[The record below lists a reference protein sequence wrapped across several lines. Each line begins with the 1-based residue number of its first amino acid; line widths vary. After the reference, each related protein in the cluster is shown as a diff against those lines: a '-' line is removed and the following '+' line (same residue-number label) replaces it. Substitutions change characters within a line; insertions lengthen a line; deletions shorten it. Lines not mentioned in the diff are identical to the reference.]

1 MSNKIQGFYFDRIRG
16 AADNKRRMVIQ
27 GYTIDG
33 YLDVFRPRAAIF
45 AGGKAVRELKC
56 EFQEVKLPPIKMR
69 RRNGNTISRIV
80 VIYIDMSEVSDK
92 QIREYGTNAKFVV
105 VGERADDAGDEKVRE
120 MLYKS
125 SLAKVA
131 KMLNAFNY
139 SIDVAFT
146 EEGKTIMRG
155 WMAGSD
161 ATNIKISPVKK
172 AVDDSANKKI
182 ENKNSASKNSETEY
196 LPYDIKYMYRDD
208 VLLEYPECPDDAL
221 LGVEISVDGLY
232 KKLRL
237 SVQDGYK
244 KSSSIISVGN
254 SDNEFSKANVISRY
268 SEKVVR
274 NLKNY
279 GVRETL
285 EKVKIR
291 MSPSYVNLN
300 RHYDKWI
307 EQVSP
312 NANALSLQ
320 KGMQK
325 DFAYRPKFS
334 ILVPLYETDE
344 KFLTELIHSIQAQ
357 TYPNWE
363 LCFSDGSKDSTRLTE
378 IVGKFIKKDKRI
390 KYSAELPGPLGISS
404 NTNQAFSIAEGEF
417 IVLGDHDD
425 LITPD
430 ALFECVKA
438 MNNDL
443 SEDKEVVDTELDV
456 IYTDEDKTNAT
467 AKKRFEPNI
476 KPDFN
481 QELLE
486 SCNYITHMFVVRKSL
501 VDEVGL
507 FDDTYNGAQDYDFI
521 LRCTEKARKIHHVTK
536 IVYSWRINDTST
548 AGNPAAKM
556 YAYDAGVKA
565 LQAHYDR
572 LGINATAEIGDH
584 LGYYHTKYPIPEN
597 AKVYVVVLNGSDE
610 EKYKQTVDSIKR
622 KSDFKNIEYIRC
634 KGQGFSRQMNQAVE
648 MIRAK
653 HTDADQIYVCF
664 ILAGITMM
672 GEDGIS
678 NMLAYI
684 SNREKVAAIGGK
696 LYAVGG
702 TLAHAGVILNM
713 ANIQGWMYT
722 RHSKFDEMYFNFSAY
737 SALRSSI
744 TIIRL
749 SDLIK
754 YGKFDEKF
762 SGEFSMID
770 YTYAMTKDGRIC
782 IYDANANFQI
792 RPPRGKDADDCF
804 EPIPVK
810 LKEYRKFLVNHPEV
824 DTYGDLYYSN
834 SIRVVEK

>member
-1 MSNKIQGFYFDRIRG
+1 MSDKIQGFYFDRIRG
-16 AADNKRRMVIQ
+16 AADNKRRLVVQ

-56 EFQEVKLPPIKMR
+56 ELQEVKLPPIKMR
-69 RRNGNTISRIV
+69 RRNGDTISYIA
-80 VIYIDMSEVSDK
+80 VIFIDMSEVSDK
-92 QIREYGTNAKFVV
+92 QICDYGSSAKLVV
-105 VGERADDAGDEKVRE
+105 VGERAASSGEKARE
-120 MLYKS
+120 MIYKAP
-125 SLAKVA
+125 LAKVA
-131 KMLNAFNY
+131 DIMATYNY

-146 EEGKTIMRG
+146 EDGKTIMRG

-161 ATNIKISPVKK
+161 MTSIKISPVKSSSDK
-172 AVDDSANKKI
+172 SAT
-182 ENKNSASKNSETEY
+182 SKSETEY
-196 LPYDIKYMYRDD
+196 LPYELKFMYRDD
-208 VLLEYPECPDDAL
+208 VLMEYPECPDDAQ
-221 LGVEISVDGLY
+221 LGVEISVNGSY

-237 SVQDGYK
+237 SMQEGQRKY
-244 KSSSIISVGN
+244 SSVISIGK

-285 EKVKIR
+285 EKVKVR

-307 EQVSP
+307 RKISP

-320 KGMQK
+320 KDIQK

-344 KFLTELIHSIQAQ
+344 KFLAELIHSIQAQ

-363 LCFSDGSKDSTRLTE
+363 ICFSDGSKDSARLTE
-378 IVGKFIKKDKRI
+378 IVGRFIKKDKRI
-390 KYSAELPGPLGISS
+390 KYTAELPGPLGISS
-404 NTNQAFSIAEGEF
+404 NTNQAFSIADGDF

-438 MNNDL
+438 MNKDMAD
-443 SEDKEVVDTELDV
+443 DKEGVIDTALDV

-584 LGYYHTKYPIPEN
+584 LGYYHSKYPMPEN
-597 AKVYVVVLNGSDE
+597 AKVYVAVLNGSDDD
-610 EKYKQTVDSIKR
+610 KYKQTVDSIKR
-622 KSDFKNIEYIRC
+622 KSNFKNIEFIKC
-634 KGQGFSRQMNQAVE
+634 TGKGFSRQMNQAVE
-648 MIRAK
+648 AVKAK
-653 HTDADQIYVCF
+653 HNDADQIYVCF
-664 ILAGITMM
+664 IIAGITMM

-684 SNREKVAAIGGK
+684 SNKEKVAAIGGK

-713 ANIQGWMYT
+713 GNLQGWMYT
-722 RHSKFDEMYFNFSAY
+722 RHSKFDEMYFNYSAY

-744 TIIRL
+744 TLMRL

-770 YTYAMTKDGRIC
+770 YTYAMAKDGRLC
-782 IYDANANFQI
+782 IYDANADFQV

-804 EPIPVK
+804 ETINGK
-810 LKEYRKFLVNHPEV
+810 LKEYHEFLGNHPEV
-824 DTYGDLYYSN
+824 GIYGDLYYSN
-834 SIRVVEK
+834 SIQVAEK